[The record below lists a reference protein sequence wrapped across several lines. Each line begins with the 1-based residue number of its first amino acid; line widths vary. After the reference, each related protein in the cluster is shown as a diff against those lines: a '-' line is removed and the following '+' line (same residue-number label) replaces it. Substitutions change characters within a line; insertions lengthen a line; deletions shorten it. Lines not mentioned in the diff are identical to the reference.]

1 MCENESENQPE
12 LFDVEHYAKLNNE
25 PEPKRPEPKPLKI
38 LPGSLPYYANPV
50 NDQELMCNY
59 QYDLLVKGDFEAR
72 QKLFTLGY
80 EVMKRLLWRKMK
92 KSSLG
97 YLDEEQ
103 QNDIVSNAFVYVF
116 RRFDHGYCVTKNF
129 FTVLNDGLRHA
140 LFYKT
145 MANME
150 TSLDAIKGDYSA
162 NIERFF

>member
-1 MCENESENQPE
+1 MSEIESENQPE
-12 LFDVEHYAKLNNE
+12 LFDVSKYEKLNG
-25 PEPKRPEPKPLKI
+25 EPKVKKAEPKPIQHLE
-38 LPGSLPYYANPV
+38 GSLPYYENPV

-59 QYDLLVKGDFEAR
+59 QYDWLVKGDFEAR

-92 KSSLG
+92 KGGLG
-97 YLDEEQ
+97 FLDEEQ

-150 TSLDAIKGDYSA
+150 SSLDAIKGDYTSC
-162 NIERFF
+162 IERFF

>member
-12 LFDVEHYAKLNNE
+12 LFDVEHYAKLNSEADQKQKE
-25 PEPKRPEPKPLKI
+25 PQSSKM
-38 LPGSLPYYANPV
+38 LPGSLPYYENPA

-59 QYDLLVKGDFEAR
+59 QYDWLVKGDFEAR

-80 EVMKRLLWRKMK
+80 EVMKRLFWRKMK
-92 KSSLG
+92 KGGLG

-103 QNDIVSNAFVYVF
+103 QNDVVSNAFVYVF
-116 RRFDHGYCVTKNF
+116 RRFDHGYCVKKNF

-150 TSLDAIKGDYSA
+150 SSLDAIKGDYTSC
-162 NIERFF
+162 IERFF

>member
-12 LFDVEHYAKLNNE
+12 LFDVELYAKLNSE
-25 PEPKRPEPKPLKI
+25 SEPKEQAPQPPKV
-38 LPGSLPYYANPV
+38 LPGSLPYYENPV

-59 QYDLLVKGDFEAR
+59 QYDWLVKGDFEAR

-92 KSSLG
+92 KGGLK
-97 YLDEEQ
+97 YMDKEQ
-103 QNDIVSNAFVYVF
+103 QNDIVSNAFLYVF

-162 NIERFF
+162 DIERFF